1 MLLDVM
7 EFPSLNEAR
16 DYRRQIRHGAWLFED
31 ETTGET
37 LAFPHENGRGDRTT
51 AREIMQRPEVR
62 GRFGKLYS

>member
-16 DYRRQIRHGAWLFED
+16 DYRRQVRCGAWLFED
-31 ETTGET
+31 EDTGAT
-37 LAFPHENGRGDRTT
+37 VAFPHRDNRGGRIT